1 MVTGDAGP
9 SQGTLT
15 GTGPAVGP
23 LPSADSHPSRRTLT
37 GDSDAGGA
45 GQGTAKS
52 KPERTYARVRITI
65 CCFSHLF
72 VLAVP

>member
-23 LPSADSHPSRRTLT
+23 LPSADSHPSRRTLRPAT
-37 GDSDAGGA
+37 RMPA